1 MEGTKMPSLQFS
13 NNLWVTYYDDD
24 TEEKGYYIDEIYNGM
39 DSTRTNMADWF
50 SDSAIAFID
59 KKIEDDIY
67 IRKAWA

>member
-1 MEGTKMPSLQFS
+1 MPSLQFS